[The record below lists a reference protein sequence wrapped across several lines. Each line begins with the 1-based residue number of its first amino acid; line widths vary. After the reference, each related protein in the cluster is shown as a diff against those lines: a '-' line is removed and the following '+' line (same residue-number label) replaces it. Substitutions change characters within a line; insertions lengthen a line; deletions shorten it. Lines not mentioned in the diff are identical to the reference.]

1 MTEMTATR
9 HTAAAYGGAGW
20 RPRAGTTAD
29 EIGTLWAPYAVRS
42 EHSPLRAVLLHRPG
56 SELGSVADADAA
68 LMLEPPDAVL
78 AGAQHDALA
87 AAYRAHDVE
96 VLRVEPAV
104 EPPPNQMYVADLFFM
119 TPAGAILARPAS
131 AVRAGEERWVARRLA
146 EAGVPI
152 LRSVAGRGTFE
163 GADAMWLDDRTVI
176 VGRGPRTN
184 EEGAAQVADALRPL
198 GVDTI
203 IVDQPPGTMH
213 LMGQLRIVDRD
224 LAVVWQSR
232 IDSQTVLALRAR
244 GYAVQ
249 PIPDE
254 QEAERTFAL
263 NFVTLGP
270 RRIILAAGN
279 LRSTAF
285 YESLGIACVTVD
297 VGELLKAAGGI
308 ACLTGVLRRS

>member
-1 MTEMTATR
+1 MGDSSNL
-9 HTAAAYGGAGW
+9 AAYGGPGW
-20 RPRAGTTAD
+20 RPRGRSSRE
-29 EIGTLWAPYAVRS
+29 EIGSIWARHAVGS
-42 EHSPLRAVLLHRPG
+42 EWQPLGAVLLHRPG
-56 SELGSVADADAA
+56 EELHDIADADAA
-68 LMLEPPDAVL
+68 LMLEPLDAPR
-78 AGAQHDALA
+78 AAAQHAALA
-87 AAYRAHDVE
+87 AAYARAGVE
-96 VLRVEPAV
+96 TLYVEPATL
-104 EPPPNQMYVADLFFM
+104 PPPNQMYVADLFFM

-152 LRSVAGRGTFE
+152 VRSVAGRGTFE